1 SQPLIAELL
10 TKILQRL
17 DPDVIDGLFRR
28 IAFGSYL
35 SGSEQLLQR
44 MAQLMAPESVA
55 SNLEAILKK
64 DHSYL
69 EPNALSALAA
79 VLSAEQFRMALRATI
94 GSPRL
99 QQLIPHLTD
108 ELVAEGFALARR
120 TLTGWELAAAI
131 KALADRMTPDLLREA
146 ARCASEI
153 ADIEDRSG

>member
-1 SQPLIAELL
+1 
-10 TKILQRL
+10 
-17 DPDVIDGLFRR
+17 
-28 IAFGSYL
+28 
-35 SGSEQLLQR
+35 
-44 MAQLMAPESVA
+44 
-55 SNLEAILKK
+55 
-64 DHSYL
+64 
-69 EPNALSALAA
+69 AA

-153 ADIEDRSG
+153 ADIEDRSGVLALVLPKLRDMGITSAVSDAYRVAFVIGDRTERMVADGVMAAYRADVSVVQIADSVGIPTADEE